1 VQVVDDRTGREVP
14 GQSWDDLE
22 SFTLY
27 PSREV
32 SGFNRT
38 VRAGGLVLVVK
49 GDQVQV
55 WYPKATGGEPR
66 SVLLP

>member
-1 VQVVDDRTGREVP
+1 VSKAV
-14 GQSWDDLE
+14 
-22 SFTLY
+22 Y

-49 GDQVQV
+49 GDEVQV

-66 SVLLP
+66 GVLLP